1 MYPQTPSAATAFA
14 TEEFQFH
21 PVSSLKIPKIV
32 HSFPSNKAPELDKVP
47 MKDALNCIL
56 FTLTEIVNHSLL
68 TFIIP
73 MTGKEAFV
81 IPLLKEED
89 HKVSNNS
96 RLCSYCLHF
105 PKSANEPPVTSLLDT
120 WSERRAC
127 PNIRVETKNY
137 TQTSLQQA

>member
-1 MYPQTPSAATAFA
+1 
-14 TEEFQFH
+14 
-21 PVSSLKIPKIV
+21 
-32 HSFPSNKAPELDKVP
+32 
-47 MKDALNCIL
+47 
-56 FTLTEIVNHSLL
+56 
-68 TFIIP
+68 

-137 TQTSLQQA
+137 TQTSLQQAWFLKL

>member
-1 MYPQTPSAATAFA
+1 MQIVYPQTPSAATAFA

-56 FTLTEIVNHSLL
+56 FTLTEIVDHSLL

-120 WSERRAC
+120 
-127 PNIRVETKNY
+127 
-137 TQTSLQQA
+137 